1 MTAPIRFRWLAA
13 VANWLTAVRAGKYRQ
28 VIGVGLVIAGLSAAV
43 GFLTGYRVG
52 GET

>member
-1 MTAPIRFRWLAA
+1 MTAPIRFRS
-13 VANWLTAVRAGKYRQ
+13 VAWIVDQWQAVRAGRYRQ
-28 VIGVGLVIAGLSAAV
+28 VIGVGAIIAGLSAAV